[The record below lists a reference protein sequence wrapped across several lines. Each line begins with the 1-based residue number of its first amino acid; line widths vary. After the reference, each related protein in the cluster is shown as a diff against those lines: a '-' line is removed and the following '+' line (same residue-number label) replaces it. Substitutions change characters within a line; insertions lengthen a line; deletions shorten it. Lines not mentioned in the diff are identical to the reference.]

1 MLERCMNEETRR
13 FECLTDD
20 QLLVETKRLVACER
34 SATAAVL
41 RSLMEVDS
49 RRLYLREGCSSLF
62 TYCTQVLHLAE
73 GAAYNRIE
81 TARAAR
87 RFPEVLVAL
96 EDGALTLTA
105 VRLLAPHFTPDNHRE
120 LIARARH
127 KSKRDV
133 ELLVAALAPRAPV
146 ATVVRRLPER
156 RTIAVADLA
165 TPSLSPSRN
174 RKVHETTEPGRPR
187 ARVEIAA
194 GSAVPP
200 STAAQSCR
208 PPASVTPLSPAH
220 YRLQV
225 TLREETHAKL
235 RRAQDLLR
243 HSVPDADVSTLLDR
257 ALTLLVADME
267 RRRCAATPAPR
278 SSGEPKGPGRHVP
291 AAVKRAV
298 WTRDQGRCAFVGT
311 QGRCAETAWL
321 EFHHVQPYAD
331 GGGTTLANLQLRC
344 RAHNQYEARLR
355 SGSDAEE
362 VRESR
367 PEYGYVLVFE
377 ATCSGTSA
385 ARWLSMSERRAR
397 QPSRR
402 ATSGL
407 MRDARQE
414 GPRQASVATKKRGS
428 LMLLASMFVG
438 CRPL

>member
-1 MLERCMNEETRR
+1 MRRGMTSRGTRPLRSRRRRWWPRETVMLERCMTEDTCR
-13 FECLTDD
+13 FEYLTDD

-41 RSLMEVDS
+41 RSLMEIDA

-81 TARAAR
+81 AARAAR
-87 RFPEVLVAL
+87 RFSELLVAL

-156 RTIAVADLA
+156 RTVPVADLP
-165 TPSLSPSRN
+165 TPSLTPSGHGKIN
-174 RKVHETTEPGRPR
+174 QTTEPERSR
-187 ARVEIAA
+187 ARAGVAA
-194 GSAVPP
+194 GSAGSP
-200 STAAQSCR
+200 STAAQPCR
-208 PPASVTPLSPAH
+208 PLAASVTPLSPAH

-243 HSVPDADVSTLLDR
+243 HAIPDGDVSTVLDR
-257 ALTLLVADME
+257 ALTLLVADLE
-267 RRRCAATPAPR
+267 RRRCAATPTPR
-278 SSGEPKGPGRHVP
+278 SSGEAEEHGRYVP

-298 WTRDQGRCAFVGT
+298 WTRDEGRCAFVGT
-311 QGRCAETAWL
+311 EGRCAETAWL

-331 GGGTTLANLQLRC
+331 GGRTTLANLQLRC
-344 RAHNQYEARLR
+344 RAHNQYEAGLWF
-355 SGSDAEE
+355 GSDAEE

-367 PEYGYVLVFE
+367 PEYGYTLAFE
-377 ATCSGTSA
+377 AACSGTSS
-385 ARWLSMSERRAR
+385 ARWPAIGPISDQSRSRAFR
-397 QPSRR
+397 LR
-402 ATSGL
+402 AKRSG
-407 MRDARQE
+407 
-414 GPRQASVATKKRGS
+414 GP
-428 LMLLASMFVG
+428 
-438 CRPL
+438 P